1 MDANTRRIARER
13 VQTLFSLANEAASED
28 PGLAQS
34 YVDTARKIAMSA
46 KIRFPRQYRRQV
58 CKHCKSFILPGLNCR
73 VRIKQLREP
82 HIVITCL
89 NCGKQTRIPLAKRRE
104 RSKQ

>member
-1 MDANTRRIARER
+1 MDANIRRIARER
-13 VQTLFSLANEAASED
+13 VQTLFSLANENVRED
-28 PGLAQS
+28 PSLAQS
-34 YVDTARKIAMSA
+34 YVETARKIAMSA

-82 HIVITCL
+82 HIVMTCL
-89 NCGKQTRIPLAKRRE
+89 NCGKQTRIPLAKRRQK
-104 RSKQ
+104 SKR